1 MRFNQPI
8 RDAVFVKGIIAQEL
22 LKTTAVRTAYSEIQ
36 QPASQP
42 ATNIVNA
49 ATDGPI
55 GHF

>member
-1 MRFNQPI
+1 M
-8 RDAVFVKGIIAQEL
+8 IAKEILGKQ
-22 LKTTAVRTAYSEIQ
+22 TTAVRTAYSEIQ